1 MQKIR
6 LVQLHLSAPVFAET
20 RLDAIHNAENK
31 IGSASFIRSSR
42 CNYIFDL
49 LYLKK
54 QFFKMAII
62 KEINPKLLK
71 RNEQI
76 RKDYKHFAD
85 VKQLRDKK
93 VMEILEEK
101 YLPLSKTTIWLIIT
115 KTGFYK
121 DS

>member
-1 MQKIR
+1 
-6 LVQLHLSAPVFAET
+6 
-20 RLDAIHNAENK
+20 
-31 IGSASFIRSSR
+31 
-42 CNYIFDL
+42 
-49 LYLKK
+49 
-54 QFFKMAII
+54 MAII